1 MNVDEEG
8 HKMYLAGAVDI
19 QYGALQDI
27 EVAIAKQEGR
37 EFHVS
42 RSVEPEQIAEVV
54 SRTED
59 DASDFTVM
67 DLGILCVFQ
76 SWAAPALCSS
86 NSPAT
91 PRLDIR

>member
-1 MNVDEEG
+1 
-8 HKMYLAGAVDI
+8 
-19 QYGALQDI
+19 
-27 EVAIAKQEGR
+27 
-37 EFHVS
+37 
-42 RSVEPEQIAEVV
+42 VEPEQIAEVV